1 MTPKHKA
8 LQIVSA
14 LVAILALLL
23 AACGPAATT
32 EAPPPATEAPPP
44 ATEAP
49 PPATQAPAP
58 TEVAM
63 DWSHATSAEEGGGMD
78 ALIAAAQEE
87 GTVTTIALPHDWCN
101 YGEVIETFKSTYGLE
116 VNELDPNA
124 GSNDEL
130 EAIKANKDNPGPQ
143 APDVVDVG
151 VAFGPTATDEGLITP
166 YKVEGFDSIAGPKNE
181 DGYWYADYGGV
192 LVFQVNSDLVDP
204 IPQDW
209 ADLLNPE
216 YNGMVALAGDPRS
229 SNQAA
234 QTVMAAA
241 LANGGTLDDVG
252 PGLDFFKQL
261 NDAGNFVPVITDT
274 GIFGKGE
281 VAITFAWDYLGKAA
295 ADTFAGNPPVEI
307 VYPQSGILG
316 GFYVQAVSAYA
327 PHPAAAR
334 LWQEFLYSDEGQQ
347 IWMKGYCVPSRF
359 ADMAARGVIA
369 QELLDR
375 MPAPEVM
382 TAAIFPSV
390 DQLSAMRAR
399 VAEEWDSAVG
409 VDVVDTTP

>member
-1 MTPKHKA
+1 MTSKHKA
-8 LQIVSA
+8 MQFASA
-14 LVAILALLL
+14 IMAILALAL

-32 EAPPPATEAPPP
+32 AAPTQAPPTQAPPTAAPATEAP
-44 ATEAP
+44 TEAP
-49 PPATQAPAP
+49 
-58 TEVAM
+58 VV
-63 DWSHATSAEEGGGMD
+63 DWSTVTSAEEGGGMD
-78 ALIAAAQEE
+78 ALIAAAQQE

-101 YGEVIETFKSTYGLE
+101 YGEVIDTFKSKYGLE

-130 EAIKANKDNPGPQ
+130 EAIRANKDNPGPQ

-151 VAFGPTATDEGLITP
+151 VAFGPTAVDEGLITP
-166 YKVEGFDSIAGPKNE
+166 YKVEGFDSIVGPKDEN
-181 DGYWYADYGGV
+181 GYWYADYGGV
-192 LVFQVNSDLVDP
+192 LVFQVNKDLVDP

-209 ADLLNPE
+209 SDLLKPD

-252 PGLDFFKQL
+252 PGLEFFKKL
-261 NDAGNFVPVITDT
+261 NEAGNFVPVITDT
-274 GIFGKGE
+274 GVFAKGE

-295 ADTFAGNPPVEI
+295 ADTFAGNPNVEI
-307 VYPQSGILG
+307 VYPKSGILG
-316 GFYVQAVSAYA
+316 GFYVQGVSAYA

-334 LWQEFLYSDEGQQ
+334 LWQEFVYSDEGQQ

-359 ADMAARGVIA
+359 GDMAARGVIP
-369 QELLDR
+369 QELQDK

-382 TAAIFPSV
+382 DAAIFPSV
-390 DQLSAMRAR
+390 EQLSAMRER
-399 VAEEWDSAVG
+399 VKNEWDSVVG
-409 VDVVDTTP
+409 VDVK

>member
-1 MTPKHKA
+1 MQHA
-8 LQIVSA
+8 SA
-14 LVAILALLL
+14 LIAILALFL
-23 AACGPAATT
+23 AACGQPATT
-32 EAPPPATEAPPP
+32 AAP
-44 ATEAP
+44 
-49 PPATQAPAP
+49 TQAPATQPPAAATDAP
-58 TEVAM
+58 TEEPVTGT
-63 DWSHATSAEEGGGMD
+63 DWSTMTSAEEGGGMD

-101 YGEVIETFKSTYGLE
+101 YGEVIETFKSTYGME

-130 EAIKANKDNPGPQ
+130 EAIRNNKDNPGPQ

-151 VAFGPTATDEGLITP
+151 VAFGPTAVEEGLLAP
-166 YKVEGFDSIAGPKNE
+166 YQVEGFDTIAGPKDG

-192 LVFQVNSDLVDP
+192 LVFQINKDVIETSPEDWSDLLKPD
-204 IPQDW
+204 
-209 ADLLNPE
+209 

-252 PGLDFFKQL
+252 PGLEFFKEL
-261 NDAGNFVPVITDT
+261 NEAGNFLPVITDT
-274 GIFGKGE
+274 GVFGKGE

-295 ADTFAGNPPVEI
+295 ADTFAGNPEVEI
-307 VYPQSGILG
+307 VYPKSGILG
-316 GFYVQAVSAYA
+316 GFYVQGVSAYA

-334 LWQEFLYSDEGQQ
+334 LWQEFLFSDDGQQ

-359 ADMAARGVIA
+359 SDMAGRGVIA
-369 QELLDR
+369 QDLLDR

-382 TAAIFPSV
+382 DAAIFPTV
-390 DQLSAMRAR
+390 EQLDGMRER
-399 VAEEWDSAVG
+399 VAADWDSVVG
-409 VDVVDTTP
+409 VDVQEASP